1 MYKRQE
7 YNPKNENIF
16 IHVNGEL
23 LPRKE
28 AKVSVFDSI
37 VQNGD
42 GVWEGL
48 RVYPE
53 GIVCYDKH
61 LTRLQEGAHALG
73 YEGVPTR
80 KEIKKAIKETL
91 DANSMN
97 DDTHIRLTLTRGE
110 KVTSGMDSRLN
121 QSGCCLIVL
130 AEWKKKVYDFSK
142 GIRAISSSI
151 RRSIPAFLDSK
162 IHHNNMLSL
171 VIAKMHANVAGF
183 DAAVMLDERGFVA
196 ELNDTNL
203 FMAKNNK
210 VYTPFPHACLPGIT
224 RGTFM
229 ELLKENNIEIEERDL
244 TLVEF
249 INADLVFATGTNGEI
264 TPVTE
269 MEGREI
275 KCDQDFLEKI
285 KNLFEAKLPS
295 LCEPL

>member
-1 MYKRQE
+1 MLQE

-28 AKVSVFDSI
+28 ARVSVFDSI

-73 YEGVPTR
+73 YEGVPT
-80 KEIKKAIKETL
+80 KEEIKKAIKETL
-91 DANSMN
+91 DANGMN

-151 RRSIPAFLDSK
+151 SRSIPAFLDSK

-171 VIAKMHANVAGF
+171 VIAKMHANIAGF

>member
-1 MYKRQE
+1 MLQE

-73 YEGVPTR
+73 YEGVPT
-80 KEIKKAIKETL
+80 KEEIKKAIKETL

-171 VIAKMHANVAGF
+171 VIAKMHANIAGF

>member
-1 MYKRQE
+1 MLQE
-7 YNPKNENIF
+7 YNPKNENIL
-16 IHVNGEL
+16 IHVNGKL
-23 LPRKE
+23 LPRKD

-61 LTRLQEGAHALG
+61 LTRLHEGAKALA
-73 YEGVPTR
+73 YEGIPS
-80 KEIKKAIKETL
+80 KDEIKKAIKETL
-91 DANSMN
+91 DANGMN
-97 DDTHIRLTLTRGE
+97 TDTHIRLTLTRGE

-171 VIAKMHANVAGF
+171 VIAKIQANISGY

-203 FMAKNNK
+203 FMVKDGS
-210 VYTPFPHACLPGIT
+210 VSTPFAHACLPGIT
-224 RGTFM
+224 RQTFID
-229 ELLKENNIEIEERDL
+229 LFKENQMEINERDL
-244 TLVEF
+244 SLVEF

-269 MEGREI
+269 IDGRTVN
-275 KCDQDFLEKI
+275 CDNDFLEKI

>member
-1 MYKRQE
+1 MLQE
-7 YNPKNENIF
+7 YNHKNENIL
-16 IHVNGEL
+16 IHVNGKL
-23 LPRKE
+23 LPRKD

-61 LTRLQEGAHALG
+61 LTRLHEGAKALA
-73 YEGVPTR
+73 YEGIPS
-80 KEIKKAIKETL
+80 KDEIKKAIKETL
-91 DANSMN
+91 DANGMN
-97 DDTHIRLTLTRGE
+97 TDTHIRLTLTRGE

-171 VIAKMHANVAGF
+171 VIAKIQANISGY

-196 ELNDTNL
+196 ELNDTYL
-203 FMAKNNK
+203 FMVKDGS
-210 VYTPFPHACLPGIT
+210 VSTPFAHACLPGIT
-224 RGTFM
+224 RQTFID
-229 ELLKENNIEIEERDL
+229 LFKENQMEINERDL
-244 TLVEF
+244 SLVEF

-269 MEGREI
+269 IDGRTVN
-275 KCDQDFLEKI
+275 CDNDFLEKI

>member
-1 MYKRQE
+1 MLQE
-7 YNPKNENIF
+7 YNPKNENIL
-16 IHVNGEL
+16 IHVNGKL
-23 LPRKE
+23 LPRKD

-61 LTRLQEGAHALG
+61 LTRLHEGAKALA
-73 YEGVPTR
+73 YEGIPS
-80 KEIKKAIKETL
+80 KDEIKKAIKETL
-91 DANSMN
+91 DANGMN
-97 DDTHIRLTLTRGE
+97 TDTHIRLTLTRGE
-110 KVTSGMDSRLN
+110 KITSGMDSRLN

-171 VIAKMHANVAGF
+171 VIAKIQANISGY

-203 FMAKNNK
+203 FMVKEGSIF
-210 VYTPFPHACLPGIT
+210 TPFAHACLPGIT
-224 RGTFM
+224 RQTFID
-229 ELLKENNIEIEERDL
+229 LFKENKVNIFERDL
-244 TLVEF
+244 SLVEF

-269 MEGREI
+269 IDGRSI
-275 KCDQDFLEKI
+275 NCDKNFLEKI

>member
-1 MYKRQE
+1 MLQE
-7 YNPKNENIF
+7 YNPKNKNIF

-23 LPRKE
+23 LKRE
-28 AKVSVFDSI
+28 DAKVSVFDSI

-73 YEGVPTR
+73 YEGVPT
-80 KEIKKAIKETL
+80 KDEIKKAIKETL
-91 DANSMN
+91 DANGMN
-97 DDTHIRLTLTRGE
+97 NDTHIRLTLTRGE
-110 KVTSGMDSRLN
+110 KVTSGMDARLN
-121 QSGCCLIVL
+121 QNGCCLIVL

-142 GIRAISSSI
+142 GIKAISSSI

-171 VIAKMHANVAGF
+171 VIAKMHANIAGY
-183 DAAVMLDERGFVA
+183 DAAVMLDDRGFVA

-203 FMAKNNK
+203 FMLKNNK

-229 ELLKENNIEIEERDL
+229 ELLKENNIGIEERDL

-275 KCDQDFLEKI
+275 KCDMNFLEKI

>member
-1 MYKRQE
+1 MLQE
-7 YNPKNENIF
+7 YNPKNENIL
-16 IHVNGEL
+16 IHVNGKL

-61 LTRLQEGAHALG
+61 LTRLHEGAKALA
-73 YEGVPTR
+73 YEGIPS
-80 KEIKKAIKETL
+80 KDEIKKAIKETL
-91 DANSMN
+91 DANGMN
-97 DDTHIRLTLTRGE
+97 TDTHIRLTLTRGE

-142 GIRAISSSI
+142 GIRVISSSI

-171 VIAKMHANVAGF
+171 VIAKIQANISGY

-203 FMAKNNK
+203 FMVKDGS
-210 VYTPFPHACLPGIT
+210 VSTPFAHACLPGIT
-224 RGTFM
+224 RQTFID
-229 ELLKENNIEIEERDL
+229 LFKENQMEINERDL
-244 TLVEF
+244 SLVEF

-269 MEGREI
+269 IDGRTVN
-275 KCDQDFLEKI
+275 CDNNFLEKI

-295 LCEPL
+295 LCETL

>member
-1 MYKRQE
+1 MLQE

-23 LPRKE
+23 LTRKE

-61 LTRLQEGAHALG
+61 LTRLHEGAHALG
-73 YEGVPTR
+73 YEGVPTK

-91 DANSMN
+91 DANGMN

-171 VIAKMHANVAGF
+171 VIAKMHANIAGY

-203 FMAKNNK
+203 FMVKANK
-210 VYTPFPHACLPGIT
+210 VFTPFPHACLPGIT
-224 RGTFM
+224 RGTFI

-269 MEGREI
+269 MDGRAI
-275 KCDQDFLEKI
+275 KCDHNFLEKI
-285 KNLFEAKLPS
+285 KILFEAKLPS

>member
-1 MYKRQE
+1 MLQE

-73 YEGVPTR
+73 YEGVPTK

>member
-1 MYKRQE
+1 MLQE
-7 YNPKNENIF
+7 YNPKNENIL
-16 IHVNGEL
+16 IHVNGKL
-23 LPRKE
+23 LPRKD

-61 LTRLQEGAHALG
+61 LTRLHEGAKALA
-73 YEGVPTR
+73 YEGIPS
-80 KEIKKAIKETL
+80 KDEIKKAIKETL
-91 DANSMN
+91 DANGMN
-97 DDTHIRLTLTRGE
+97 TDTHIRLTLTRGE

-142 GIRAISSSI
+142 GIRTISSSI

-171 VIAKMHANVAGF
+171 VIAKIQANISGY

-203 FMAKNNK
+203 FMVKDGS
-210 VYTPFPHACLPGIT
+210 VSTPFAHACLPGIT
-224 RGTFM
+224 RQTFID
-229 ELLKENNIEIEERDL
+229 LFKENKMEITERDL
-244 TLVEF
+244 SLVEF

-269 MEGREI
+269 IDGRTVN
-275 KCDQDFLEKI
+275 CDNDFLEKI

>member
-1 MYKRQE
+1 MLQE
-7 YNPKNENIF
+7 YNPKNKNIF

-23 LPRKE
+23 LKRE
-28 AKVSVFDSI
+28 DAKVSVFDSI

-73 YEGVPTR
+73 YEGVPTK

-171 VIAKMHANVAGF
+171 VIAKMHANIAGF